1 MDISD
6 AVRAARSAALAK
18 ALSNGTLKIRTGAV
32 PANCAAG
39 DVGECVASFQL
50 PAVTVKGS
58 DIVIVSSAL
67 RGLAEYEGA
76 VGHYRVYGG
85 EGVVAQ
91 GTAGGPGADLN
102 IGGDAIKKGQLVEIQ
117 SWVVTDL

>member
-1 MDISD
+1 MDISNS
-6 AVRAARSAALAK
+6 VRAARSAALAK
-18 ALSNGTLKIRTGAV
+18 ALSGGTLKVRTGAA
-32 PANCAAG
+32 PINCEAG
-39 DVGECVASFQL
+39 DAGECVLTLQL
-50 PAVTVKGS
+50 PAATVKGA

-76 VGHYRVYGG
+76 VGHFRVHGNG
-85 EGVVAQ
+85 GVVMQ

-117 SWVVTDL
+117 SWVVTD

>member
-18 ALSNGTLKIRTGAV
+18 ALSSGTLKIRTGSV

-50 PAVTVKGS
+50 ASVSVKGP
-58 DIVIVSSAL
+58 DIVIVSAPL

-76 VGHYRVYGG
+76 AGHYRVYGNG
-85 EGVVAQ
+85 GVVIQ
-91 GTAGGPGADLN
+91 GTAGGPGAELN